1 MLVRASFSVMFL
13 FFLLA
18 VTAVPAALD
27 EPSDDDAVNE
37 TDPVSFY
44 HDIRP
49 IFQANCYG
57 CHQPAKTDGQYV
69 MTSFEQLLAGGESRE
84 KSVVPSQPDASNLLT
99 QITPVDGE
107 AEMPKKAEALSTTQI
122 DLIARWIREGASDD
136 TPENSAV
143 RFDSDHP
150 PTYLAAPVI
159 TSVEFSPDGSLIA
172 VSGYHEVLLY
182 NTPAAGETE
191 AVLVA
196 RLIGMSQRI
205 ESAVFSP
212 DGKQLA
218 VTGGSPGRLGEV
230 QVWDVESRELILS
243 RPVSYDTLYGASWS
257 PDGKLIAFGCS
268 DNSIRA
274 INVEN
279 NEQVFFCAAHGD
291 WVLGTVFSVD
301 GSHLVSISRD
311 QSMKLYVTSEQRFV
325 DNITSITPGALRG
338 GLLSV
343 ERHPTEDQ
351 LLVGGSDGEPRLYQM
366 HRTRDRKIGD
376 DYNLIRAYQALPGRV
391 FDVAIS
397 ADGSQIAAGSSLNGQ
412 GYVNIYSTEEGGA
425 PVATYQGELGAIYS
439 VDFNADGSIVA
450 CGGFDGMVR
459 LFDAATG
466 EQVIQFSA
474 VPPGAMVDQ
483 Q

>member
-1 MLVRASFSVMFL
+1 
-13 FFLLA
+13 
-18 VTAVPAALD
+18 
-27 EPSDDDAVNE
+27 
-37 TDPVSFY
+37 
-44 HDIRP
+44 
-49 IFQANCYG
+49 
-57 CHQPAKTDGQYV
+57 
-69 MTSFEQLLAGGESRE
+69 
-84 KSVVPSQPDASNLLT
+84 
-99 QITPVDGE
+99 
-107 AEMPKKAEALSTTQI
+107 
-122 DLIARWIREGASDD
+122 
-136 TPENSAV
+136 
-143 RFDSDHP
+143 
-150 PTYLAAPVI
+150 
-159 TSVEFSPDGSLIA
+159 
-172 VSGYHEVLLY
+172 
-182 NTPAAGETE
+182 
-191 AVLVA
+191 
-196 RLIGMSQRI
+196 MSQRI

-212 DGKQLA
+212 DGKLLA

-230 QVWDVESRELILS
+230 QVWEVESRELILS

-325 DNITSITPGALRG
+325 DNITSITPGALKG

-343 ERHPTEDQ
+343 ERHPTGDQ
-351 LLVGGSDGEPRLYQM
+351 LLVGGSDGVPRLYQM
-366 HRTRDRKIGD
+366 YRTRDRKIGD

-466 EQVIQFSA
+466 EQLIQFSA